1 PALVVHPQAEAP
13 ALSYQMQH
21 ISPDPDSDQWQFV
34 NTLDFS
40 YDDVLTLLEEIEDDG
55 LEDTFSS
62 EELEKI
68 NEFLVFLAREG
79 ILHDDP
85 SNRSILENDIQEL
98 LTSET
103 TEYAY
108 WFSTGDSND
117 LIVVSEY
124 GKDIVLC
131 KSWLKKKCAQVKK
144 FVKKHKKEI
153 LIGVAVVVA
162 VTIVVCAVSIATTA
176 AAAAAGAATKD
187 PSSSDSDQA
196 ENTSPNLTSSTESP
210 LIQTA
215 LDEQISSFK
224 ELVAEDELLIAAEP
238 MSDTS
243 LGEKA
248 RFLGS
253 FLAHETLDGISQF
266 GAVFPQLAQ
275 EFIDASEA
283 IQDVANQILPDFLVH
298 QGTSIRQTTRDPL
311 EHYQQVI
318 TSGHQKID
326 QVFSTDLS
334 DYFKPSD
341 TIPEDTL
348 KNNTAIGILPP
359 PGILNS
365 VLTKNVPLGRIP
377 ASQTSSTIGW
387 KLGDQINNRT
397 IFGTVPKWSTVR
409 RRYWKNQAYLHPE
422 NYKPKE
428 LERMKQGLAPQRI
441 NTKTGQAESK
451 ELHHDPAQR
460 DGGLFDFIEVW
471 PDEHALLDTQR
482 YIGK

>member
-1 PALVVHPQAEAP
+1 MVHPQAEAP

-21 ISPDPDSDQWQFV
+21 TTPDPDWQFI

-40 YDDVLTLLEEIEDDG
+40 YDDVLTLLEEIEDDD
-55 LEDTFSS
+55 LEDSFSP

-68 NEFLVFLAREG
+68 NQFLVFLAREG

-103 TEYAY
+103 SEYAY
-108 WFSTGDSND
+108 WFSTGDPND
-117 LIVVSEY
+117 LIVISEY
-124 GKDIVLC
+124 TGDVVLC

-176 AAAAAGAATKD
+176 AAAAAGAAGGA
-187 PSSSDSDQA
+187 SSSDSDRTESDNREDTA
-196 ENTSPNLTSSTESP
+196 STLAASTESP

-224 ELVAEDELLIAAEP
+224 ELVVEDELLIAAEP
-238 MSDTS
+238 MSDNS
-243 LGEKA
+243 LGEKV

-253 FLAHETLDGISQF
+253 FLAHETLDGISQL

-275 EFIDASEA
+275 EFIDASEI
-283 IQDVANQILPDFLVH
+283 IQDGANQILPDFLAQ
-298 QGTSIRQTTRDPL
+298 QGRSFQQSTRNPL
-311 EHYQQVI
+311 KHYQQVI

-365 VLTKNVPLGRIP
+365 VLTKNAPLGRIP
-377 ASQTSSTIGW
+377 ASQASSVIGW

-409 RRYWKNQAYLHPE
+409 RRYWKNQAHLHSE
-422 NYKPKE
+422 NYRPKE
-428 LERMKQGLAPQRI
+428 LERMKQGLAPQRA
-441 NTKTGQAESK
+441 NTKTGQMESK

-471 PDEHALLDTQR
+471 PDEHALLDNQR
-482 YIGK
+482 FIGK